1 MTRRT
6 RVLLLAGL
14 VPASLAALLCLIR
27 PLALYR
33 IELAAYDLVLRAA
46 PVSGPGGRVV
56 IVDVDDRSLA
66 RVGQWPWRRDVMARL
81 VTRLR
86 DAGAASVALDII
98 FAEPDRGDAPEAP
111 ADAALAQALAGG
123 RVLLGYGMTFAAR
136 DGGHGEAPPETAE
149 ACHGEGCEPA
159 ETTGGCV
166 LHPLPVAVLGA
177 FDAAPSPYFAA
188 TGAICSLPLLTSAA
202 GASGFLNAAPD
213 PDGVLRRAPVLIE
226 LAGRVHP
233 SLGLA
238 AVASMEHR
246 RDLTL
251 HVTHDTAS
259 TLVASRGHE
268 AGDAGALRVPLDG
281 RGNMLLRYR
290 GRKGTFTYVSA
301 TDVLD
306 GRVAPDAFRDKLVLV
321 GTTALGTREV
331 VSTPLDTLFTG
342 VEVQA
347 TIADNILQR
356 DFLARPSSAVLI
368 EAFAV
373 LLFAAA
379 AAVLILRAGFTW
391 GVMAAALLLPLPF
404 IGAVGLLAAS
414 GVVLSPL
421 FPTLGMLFGLSVTTI
436 AGLTLERRRADREGR
451 DHAAARRLM
460 IQTLLSLTEIRD
472 AETGSHSR
480 RTQLF
485 TRVLAQ
491 ELARHSAYASF
502 LTPDRIDL
510 LATLAPLHDIGKVG
524 VPDAVLNKPGRLTDE
539 EMAEMRKHPAHGRD
553 VILNAERATGVRDD
567 ATLEMAKAIVYTHH
581 EKWDGS
587 GYPEGLRGEAIPIP
601 GRVLAVVD
609 VYDACT
615 MRRLYASPMSHE
627 EVVALIVRGRGVHFD
642 PAVVD
647 AFLAVAPV
655 FRSLA
660 DEATT
665 IASAAFRG
673 VERQAG

>member
-6 RVLLLAGL
+6 RVLLVAGL
-14 VPASLAALLCLIR
+14 VPATVAAILCLAR
-27 PLALYR
+27 PLPLQR
-33 IELAAYDLVLRAA
+33 LELAAYDLVLRAA
-46 PVSGPGGRVV
+46 PVPAPGGRVV
-56 IVDVDDRSLA
+56 IVDVDDRSLT
-66 RVGQWPWRRDVMARL
+66 RVGQWPWRRDIMGRL

-86 DAGAASVALDII
+86 EAGAAAVALDII
-98 FAEPDRGDAPEAP
+98 FAEPDRGEGADAPPDEAF
-111 ADAALAQALAGG
+111 AQALSGG
-123 RVLLGYGMTFAAR
+123 RVLVGYGMTFAAGGGPR
-136 DGGHGEAPPETAE
+136 DAPPQTGK
-149 ACHGEGCEPA
+149 ACHEGGCESL
-159 ETTGGCV
+159 ETSGGCV
-166 LHPLPVAVLGA
+166 QHPLPLAVLGA
-177 FDAAPSPYFAA
+177 SDAGPAPYFSA
-188 TGAICSLPLLTSAA
+188 TGVICSLPVLASAA

-213 PDGVLRRAPVLIE
+213 PDGLLRRAPVLME
-226 LAGRVHP
+226 FAGHVYP

-238 AVASMEHR
+238 AVASIERR
-246 RDLTL
+246 RDVSL
-251 HVTHDTAS
+251 HVTHATAS
-259 TLVASRGHE
+259 TLVAHAAHAAHD
-268 AGDAGALRVPLDG
+268 AGDAVALRVPLDG

-306 GRVAPDAFRDKLVLV
+306 GRVAGDRLRDKLVLV

-347 TIADNILQR
+347 TIADNLLQR
-356 DFLARPSSAVLI
+356 DFLARPSAAVPL

-373 LLFAAA
+373 LLFGAIATI
-379 AAVLILRAGFTW
+379 LIVRAGVTW
-391 GVMAAALLLPLPF
+391 GVAAAALLLPLPCVA
-404 IGAVGLLAAS
+404 AVGLLAT
-414 GVVLSPL
+414 GGLVFSPL
-421 FPTLGMLFGLSVTTI
+421 FPTLGLIAVLGTTT
-436 AGLTLERRRADREGR
+436 AAALALEHRRADHEGR
-451 DHAAARRLM
+451 EHAVARRLM

-472 AETGSHSR
+472 AETGRHSR

-491 ELARHSAYASF
+491 QLARDAAYASF
-502 LTPDRIDL
+502 LTPERIDL
-510 LATLAPLHDIGKVG
+510 MATLAPLHDIGKVG
-524 VPDAVLNKPGRLTDE
+524 VPDAVLNKPDRLTDE
-539 EMAEMRKHPAHGRD
+539 EMAEMRKHPVHGRD
-553 VILNAERATGVRDD
+553 VILNAERAAGVRDD

-587 GYPEGLRGEAIPIP
+587 GYPERLREEAIPIP

-615 MRRLYASPMSHE
+615 TRRLYASPMSQDD
-627 EVVALIVRGRGVHFD
+627 VVALIVRGRGTHFD

-660 DEATT
+660 EQTQDDTACSVPTC
-665 IASAAFRG
+665 A
-673 VERQAG
+673 